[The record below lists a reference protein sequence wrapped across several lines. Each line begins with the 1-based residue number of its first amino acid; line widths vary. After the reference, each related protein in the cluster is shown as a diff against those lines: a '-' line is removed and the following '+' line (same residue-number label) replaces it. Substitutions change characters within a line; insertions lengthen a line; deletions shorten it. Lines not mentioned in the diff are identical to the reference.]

1 MKSSFISWLPHCR
14 RSDSLAIAL
23 GGKSHLVQYLGFKRP
38 WQAIV
43 KYPLQTLDT
52 LIRLSKDKSDLL
64 LVATPPVVAAIPV
77 YIYARIRNIPF
88 VIDAHTG
95 VFDDSRWRWLMP
107 LSRWLSRAACAT
119 IVTNDHL
126 AQIVNSWGAQ
136 TVIIGSMPMTFPASQ
151 AQVFGHSAKVVF
163 INTFSRDEPVEEV
176 LNAAKTIPYIYFE
189 ITGDIKRAS
198 RSLRE
203 SAPPNVHFTGWLS
216 DEDYA
221 NLLRSAAA
229 VMVLTTRDHTMQRG
243 AYEAMALEKPL
254 ITSAWPLLR
263 ETFNRGTI
271 HVDNTVAGI
280 TVGIETAVRNH
291 RSLALEMKMLRLER
305 NAEFEVKLNHLIV
318 IVKNHSHFS
327 SHSEHDKETAR
338 V

>member
-14 RSDSLAIAL
+14 RSDSLAAAL
-23 GGKSHLVQYLGFKRP
+23 GGKSHLIQYFGFKRP

-52 LIRLSKDKSDLL
+52 LIRLAKDKSDLL

-77 YIYARIRNIPF
+77 YICARIRNIPF
-88 VIDAHTG
+88 VVDVHTG
-95 VFDDSRWRWLMP
+95 VFDDPRWTWLLP
-107 LSRWLSRAACAT
+107 LSRWLSRAATAT
-119 IVTNDHL
+119 IVTNGHL

-136 TVIIGSMPMTFPASQ
+136 TVIIGSVPMTFPAGQ
-151 AQVFGHSAKVVF
+151 AQISAHSIKIVF

-176 LNAAKTIPYIYFE
+176 LNAAKNVPDICFN

-198 RSLRE
+198 SSLRE
-203 SAPPNVHFTGWLS
+203 SAPSNVHFTGWLP
-216 DEDYA
+216 DPEYG
-221 NLLRSAAA
+221 NLLRAATL

-254 ITSAWPLLR
+254 ITSDWPLLR

-271 HVDNTVAGI
+271 HVDNTAAGI
-280 TVGIETAVRNH
+280 TAGIETAVRSH
-291 RSLALEMKMLRLER
+291 RLLALEMKMLRLER
-305 NAEFEVKLNHLIV
+305 NAEFEISLNHLIA

-327 SHSEHDKETAR
+327 SRSGHDKETAR